1 MIKARS
7 DPHAMKTEA
16 GVVAPLVGAT
26 SAQPNSPSKQVPPSS
41 TRQAET
47 AHYIAAITKYITLHP
62 GDVIWMGT
70 DGTSPDLVD
79 GDVVEVELTGLG
91 VLRNPFVKAAA

>member
-16 GVVAPLVGAT
+16 GEVGPLVGAT
-26 SAQPNSPSKQVPPSS
+26 SAQPNSPSKQVPSSS

-47 AHYIAAITKYITLHP
+47 AHYIAAMSGEMAAMANGAGLK
-62 GDVIWMGT
+62 
-70 DGTSPDLVD
+70 LVAHF
-79 GDVVEVELTGLG
+79 LAMA
-91 VLRNPFVKAAA
+91 KAEAEAIAERAA